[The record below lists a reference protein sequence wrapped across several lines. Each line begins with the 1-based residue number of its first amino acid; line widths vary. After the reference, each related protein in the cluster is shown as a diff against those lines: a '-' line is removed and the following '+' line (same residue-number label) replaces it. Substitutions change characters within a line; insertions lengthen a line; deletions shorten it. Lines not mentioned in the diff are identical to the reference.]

1 MGKDDFRAILNL
13 RRSELSLQEERD
25 LLDEAVVILL
35 NFQTWNYRISELKE
49 VWSKIQNRAEMRRR
63 QITNKKNLPIALD
76 NIIKFIDLHEK
87 EVDTSLLNNAI
98 YFLEKVAEK

>member
-13 RRSELSLQEERD
+13 RRDGLSLQEERD

-35 NFQTWNYRISELKE
+35 NFQTWDYRIAELKE

-63 QITNKKNLPIALD
+63 QTTNKKNLPIALD
-76 NIIKFIDLHEK
+76 NISTFIDLHEK

-98 YFLEKVAEK
+98 YFLEKVTEK

>member
-25 LLDEAVVILL
+25 LLDEAIVILL

-63 QITNKKNLPIALD
+63 GK
-76 NIIKFIDLHEK
+76 
-87 EVDTSLLNNAI
+87 
-98 YFLEKVAEK
+98 